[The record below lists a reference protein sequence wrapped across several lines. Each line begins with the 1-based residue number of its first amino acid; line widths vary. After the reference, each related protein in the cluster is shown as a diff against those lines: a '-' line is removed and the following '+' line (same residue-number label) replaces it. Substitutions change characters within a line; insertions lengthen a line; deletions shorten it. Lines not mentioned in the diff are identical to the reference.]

1 MVSQNNAPDMGV
13 LLVINKLSKQRPA
26 LDGNDAV
33 IQ

>member
-1 MVSQNNAPDMGV
+1 MVLV
-13 LLVINKLSKQRPA
+13 VINKLSKQRPA